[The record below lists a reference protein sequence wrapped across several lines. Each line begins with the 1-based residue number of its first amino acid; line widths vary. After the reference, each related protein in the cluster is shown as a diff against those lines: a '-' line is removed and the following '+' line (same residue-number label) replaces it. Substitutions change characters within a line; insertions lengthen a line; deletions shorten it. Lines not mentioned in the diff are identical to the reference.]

1 MHSSRNK
8 QKYEKSALRISITGS
23 TIFVILEI
31 VMAVITRSQAV
42 LLDSVY
48 DGVEI
53 LMVFVS
59 LSLVPLMYKPSS
71 ESHPFGYQQIESL
84 FVVVKGAIMI
94 AVTVG
99 LIINNIQ
106 IIFHGGQHV
115 NFSMVA
121 YFEMSA
127 TLVSIAVI
135 FLLRRMN
142 SKLTSPIVIMEIQE
156 WQIDSVASFG
166 MCIAFFLPQIITG
179 EWFQPLIPYL
189 DPALAIILSLFM
201 LPVPVKTV
209 ITGLRD
215 LFLLPPE
222 EETVQEI
229 KDIVSPILATY
240 GDTKL
245 YYDILRTGRKLWISV
260 YITMNRDMISISKF
274 KSVQKEIIQALSKEY
289 QDFYFELLPDIE
301 YNGVTEVPEPVPDED
316 AN

>member
-240 GDTKL
+240 GTQN
-245 YYDILRTGRKLWISV
+245 
-260 YITMNRDMISISKF
+260 YIMISC
-274 KSVQKEIIQALSKEY
+274 
-289 QDFYFELLPDIE
+289 
-301 YNGVTEVPEPVPDED
+301 VPDGNYGS
-316 AN
+316 ACISP

>member
-1 MHSSRNK
+1 MHSSRSK

-156 WQIDSVASFG
+156 WQIDSVAS
-166 MCIAFFLPQIITG
+166 
-179 EWFQPLIPYL
+179 
-189 DPALAIILSLFM
+189 ILVCASHSFC
-201 LPVPVKTV
+201 
-209 ITGLRD
+209 RR
-215 LFLLPPE
+215 
-222 EETVQEI
+222 
-229 KDIVSPILATY
+229 S
-240 GDTKL
+240 
-245 YYDILRTGRKLWISV
+245 
-260 YITMNRDMISISKF
+260 
-274 KSVQKEIIQALSKEY
+274 
-289 QDFYFELLPDIE
+289 
-301 YNGVTEVPEPVPDED
+301 
-316 AN
+316 

>member
-1 MHSSRNK
+1 MHSSRSK

-121 YFEMSA
+121 
-127 TLVSIAVI
+127 

-189 DPALAIILSLFM
+189 DPILAIILSLFM
-201 LPVPVKTV
+201 LPVPIKTV

-229 KDIVSPILATY
+229 KDIVSRTLATY

-301 YNGVTEVPEPVPDED
+301 YTGDTEVPEPVPDEEET
-316 AN
+316 

>member
-1 MHSSRNK
+1 
-8 QKYEKSALRISITGS
+8 
-23 TIFVILEI
+23 
-31 VMAVITRSQAV
+31 
-42 LLDSVY
+42 
-48 DGVEI
+48 
-53 LMVFVS
+53 
-59 LSLVPLMYKPSS
+59 
-71 ESHPFGYQQIESL
+71 
-84 FVVVKGAIMI
+84 MI

-99 LIINNIQ
+99 LILNNIQ

-179 EWFQPLIPYL
+179 RMV
-189 DPALAIILSLFM
+189 PAFDSLSRPDTGDHPVPFFM
-201 LPVPVKTV
+201 LPGSDKTV

-301 YNGVTEVPEPVPDED
+301 YTGRYRGP
-316 AN
+316 